1 MVIEIAASSVSY
13 DLHDKLRAYRRNGVQ
28 EYLVLAA
35 FDKDVHW
42 FNWRGGEDH
51 LLTPGD
57 DGILRSRI
65 FPGLWLD
72 PVRFWQGDVAGVLTI
87 LQQGLATPEHAQ
99 FVHPTLH
106 PPPLRSEP
114 PSFLSAHANTAR
126 TTTPRT
132 IKAISL

>member
-72 PVRFWQGDVAGVLTI
+72 PVRFWQGDVAGVLTR
-87 LQQGLATPEHAQ
+87 LQEGLATPEHAQ
-99 FVHPTLH
+99 FVQ
-106 PPPLRSEP
+106 R
-114 PSFLSAHANTAR
+114 LSQT
-126 TTTPRT
+126 
-132 IKAISL
+132 